1 MEAEAS
7 TEAQEK
13 CTMRPVQSAESS
25 AKFLLNQTAL
35 DLCIVVIAIKR
46 ASPQLGRPEGIDS
59 TFRHRKFF
67 YFRDP
72 SKNRSSIVH

>member
-25 AKFLLNQTAL
+25 AKFPLNQMAL
-35 DLCIVVIAIKR
+35 DLYIVVIAIKR
-46 ASPQLGRPEGIDS
+46 ASQLGHPEGIDS
-59 TFRHRKFF
+59 TFSHQKFF
-67 YFRDP
+67 YF
-72 SKNRSSIVH
+72 